1 MLLHILLS
9 QAHAASPSPFPPYSG
24 IRLEW
29 INSVQMVSKSAIG
42 KDNVFQVNY
51 TEPGRRRASM
61 VEEPAEYTLYIQIP
75 IGGTRVQS

>member
-1 MLLHILLS
+1 
-9 QAHAASPSPFPPYSG
+9 
-24 IRLEW
+24 
-29 INSVQMVSKSAIG
+29 MVSKSAIG